1 MAGGLAVTRKADDL
15 DRIRAAMKN
24 DAASVAKGESTVA
37 RVNEVLAEFAERDN
51 GEVLTAVRRFPA
63 RAAEFADWPVWVH
76 AELRAAYQSKGIAR
90 PYSHQAQAAE
100 AVHAGKNA
108 VIVTPTAS
116 GKTLCY
122 NLPVINRILENED
135 TRALYLFPTKALA
148 QDQLAELY
156 DLNQRLEAQSD
167 RSQKGSSAQGLKPL
181 LGSTDHVGPEVSSA
195 RDGESDPE
203 RIPAAT
209 EAPQSAAERN
219 RPEGRP
225 LENPETE
232 NREAKPFGV
241 FTYDG
246 DTPSDARK
254 AIREKGHIVLT
265 NPDMLHTGILP
276 HHTKWT
282 RLFEN
287 LQYIV
292 IDELHS
298 YRGVFG
304 SHFCNVLRR
313 LRRIANFYGSD
324 PQFICCSAT
333 IANPGELAKRLIE
346 DEVQVLSANGAP
358 SGEKTFVFY
367 NPPVVNRALGIRRSY
382 INESSRVAQEFLKH
396 DLQTMVFANSR
407 LHTEILLTYL
417 QQTNAHF
424 PGTPETIR
432 GYRGGYLPHER
443 RAIERGL
450 RDGRIRGVVS
460 TSALELGI
468 DVGSLDATVMAGY
481 PGTIAATWQR
491 AGRAG
496 RRSGSSCA
504 VMVASSAPLDQFIV
518 RHPDYFFGNTPEHAF
533 IQPDNLEI
541 LINHL
546 KCAAFELPVGPAEQF
561 GDLDVQDLCAR
572 LAEAGYLHRTGEH
585 HHWTQQAYPAD
596 TVSLRSVTS
605 DNFIIIDVTGQPEV
619 IGEVDF
625 PSALT
630 TVHEKAIYLHG
641 GEQYHVEHLDFKE
654 RKAYVKKVD
663 VDYYTDAV
671 KYTQV
676 RALEVA
682 AMFSANEGREEAAN
696 GPTTHSHSY
705 GDVLVRSQ
713 VVGFKKIKFFTNE
726 NIGAGKL
733 ELPENEMHTTS
744 YWLTLERALVESLPY
759 SISERQSGMFGLL
772 HAMKSVATLLL
783 MCDGRDLGT
792 AVGERPPAPGADT
805 EAFLPVSLED
815 AMRGCSK
822 EFFEPN
828 LYLFDGYPCGI
839 GFSEPLYRAHELL
852 LARTRDLIAA
862 CGCESGCPSC
872 VGPAGDLALRAKEA
886 ALAILERVCG

>member
-1 MAGGLAVTRKADDL
+1 MGEGLAVQPTKLSKTVA
-15 DRIRAAMKN
+15 I
-24 DAASVAKGESTVA
+24 DAALQWRAERTV
-37 RVNEVLAEFAERDN
+37 VQVEEVLNGFAERDFG
-51 GEVLTAVRRFPA
+51 GEILTAVRRFPA
-63 RAAEFADWPVWVH
+63 RPADFAEWPEWV
-76 AELRAAYQSKGIAR
+76 EERLREVYRAKGIAR
-90 PYSHQAQAAE
+90 PYSHQAAAAQ
-100 AVHAGKNA
+100 AVHAGKNV

-122 NLPVINRILENED
+122 NLAVIDAILKNED
-135 TRALYLFPTKALA
+135 ARALYLFPTKALA

-156 DLNQRLEAQSD
+156 DLNQRLEKIEEKASTSL
-167 RSQKGSSAQGLKPL
+167 RGSGQAESGRYQGEEKRP
-181 LGSTDHVGPEVSSA
+181 PE
-195 RDGESDPE
+195 DGRYNGET
-203 RIPAAT
+203 IPAKA
-209 EAPQSAAERN
+209 
-219 RPEGRP
+219 
-225 LENPETE
+225 
-232 NREAKPFGV
+232 FGV

-287 LQYIV
+287 LKFIV

-304 SHFCNVLRR
+304 SHLCNVLRR
-313 LRRIANFYGSD
+313 LRRVAKFYGSS
-324 PQFICCSAT
+324 PKFICCSAT
-333 IANPGELAKRLIE
+333 IANPGELAERLIE
-346 DEVQVLSANGAP
+346 ERAEVLSTNGAP
-358 SGEKTFVFY
+358 AGEKTFVFY

-382 INESSRVAQEFLKH
+382 INESSRVAQEFLKR

-407 LHTEILLTYL
+407 LHTEILLAYL
-417 QQTNAHF
+417 QQANPHF
-424 PGTPETIR
+424 PSSPEPIR
-432 GYRGGYLPHER
+432 GYRGGYLPSER
-443 RAIERGL
+443 REIERGL
-450 RDGRIRGVVS
+450 REGRIRGVVS

-518 RHPDYFFGNTPEHAF
+518 QHPDYFFGNTPEHGF

-546 KCAAFELPVGPAEQF
+546 KCAAFELPLGPEEKF
-561 GDLDVQDLCAR
+561 GEADLPDLCAR
-572 LAEAGYLHRTGEH
+572 LAEAGYLHRAGRH
-585 HHWTQQAYPAD
+585 YHWTQEAYPAD

-605 DNFIIIDVTGQPEV
+605 DNFVIIDISGVPAV

-671 KYTQV
+671 RYTQV
-676 RALEVA
+676 RVLEVA
-682 AMFSANEGREEAAN
+682 KEARANVERPGTAA
-696 GPTTHSHSY
+696 SKSY

-759 SISERQSGMFGLL
+759 SIGERQSGMFGLL
-772 HAMKSVATLLL
+772 HAMESVATLLL

-792 AVGERPPAPGADT
+792 AIGERPPSPG
-805 EAFLPVSLED
+805 EASEEFDPVRLDD
-815 AMRGCSK
+815 AMNGSGTGTAK
-822 EFFEPN
+822 ELFEPN
-828 LYLFDGYPCGI
+828 LYLYDAYPGGI
-839 GFSEPLYRAHELL
+839 GFSEPLFRASELL
-852 LARTRDLIAA
+852 LTKTRELIS
-862 CGCESGCPSC
+862 GCRCEAGCPSC

-886 ALAILERVCG
+886 ALAILQRICA